1 VIVVSTSYAPPV
13 EARGKCI
20 ASVPREVAALPL
32 SSDHAWGVEHFYVDA
47 AEQHPPLSHFENLIA
62 GATLATDDEII
73 VSLDGDD
80 WLLPGALE
88 RVQREH
94 DAGALVT
101 YGSFVFADGRPGFA
115 APANPATI
123 RRDPWTATH
132 LKTFRAGLLRRI
144 RREHLQDAAGRLLEH
159 ARDLALM
166 FPLIEMAA
174 ERAHFIPDVL
184 CVYNYVNSTE
194 FRGDAAMLAA
204 ERAAVA
210 YVRGLPAYERLP

>member
-1 VIVVSTSYAPPV
+1 VIVVSTSYAPPAD
-13 EARGKCI
+13 ARGKCI
-20 ASVPREVAALPL
+20 ASVIPSP
-32 SSDHAWGVEHFYVDA
+32 HTYIDA
-47 AEQHPPLSHFENLIA
+47 AEQAPPLSHFENM
-62 GATLATDDEII
+62 LASTARADDDEVI

-101 YGSFVFADGRPGFA
+101 YGSFVYADGRPGFA

-144 RREHLQDAAGRLLEH
+144 QREHLQDARGVWLEH
-159 ARDLALM
+159 ARDMALM
-166 FPLIEMAA
+166 FPLIEMAG
-174 ERAHFIPDVL
+174 ERAKFIPDVL

-194 FRGDAAMLAA
+194 FRGDAAMLAS